1 MAAKR
6 NLKNLREAT
15 KMKIVVITGSAHK
28 HGTTAA
34 LADQF
39 QQGARR
45 RQGMRFSVS
54 TRHFRRYIR
63 ALAAINAAAPDAAYS
78 MKTI

>member
-1 MAAKR
+1 
-6 NLKNLREAT
+6 
-15 KMKIVVITGSAHK
+15 MKIVVITGSAHK

-39 QQGARR
+39 SGARR

>member
-1 MAAKR
+1 
-6 NLKNLREAT
+6 
-15 KMKIVVITGSAHK
+15 MKIVVITGSAHK

-39 QQGARR
+39 QRARR

-63 ALAAINAAAPDAAYS
+63 ALAAINAASTDAAYS